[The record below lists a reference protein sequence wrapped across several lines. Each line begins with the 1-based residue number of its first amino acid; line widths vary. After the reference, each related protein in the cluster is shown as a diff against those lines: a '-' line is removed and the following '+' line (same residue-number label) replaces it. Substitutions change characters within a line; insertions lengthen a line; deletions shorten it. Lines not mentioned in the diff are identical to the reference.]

1 MFSFL
6 EGDFPLQSLIMYYCL
21 LKTLNTNFLISN
33 NPITYNKGRRSQVKI
48 IEINESS
55 QMFISAQGA
64 QK

>member
-6 EGDFPLQSLIMYYCL
+6 EGDFPLQSLIMYYCW

-55 QMFISAQGA
+55 QMFILAQGA